1 MKEACELLG
10 IGPTQ
15 FANLRTTA
23 LQGMLDVLQPQP
35 VGRPRPVP
43 ERVQQ
48 ELDELRQQLAD
59 LEHENHVLKVQ
70 AEVAALRR
78 QQVVRSKSRGAA
90 APRQAPP
97 RADADGGAVP

>member
-1 MKEACELLG
+1 MKEACELMG
-10 IGPTQ
+10 VGPTQ
-15 FANLRTTA
+15 FANLRT
-23 LQGMLDVLQPQP
+23 LFLRFGIDGLQPMP
-35 VGRPRPVP
+35 VGRPRRVP
-43 ERVQQ
+43 EAVQE
-48 ELDELRQQLAD
+48 ELNALRQQIAD

>member
-1 MKEACELLG
+1 MNTPEAKIVIE
-10 IGPTQ
+10 
-15 FANLRTTA
+15 TA
-23 LQGMLDVLQPQP
+23 LLCALQPMP
-35 VGRPRPVP
+35 VGRPR
-43 ERVQQ
+43 RVLEEVQE
-48 ELDELRQQLAD
+48 ELDALRQQIAD

-78 QQVVRSKSRGAA
+78 QQAVRSKSRGAA